1 MQLFHLLYIYLL
13 PFSFAIFLLLYA
25 ILTARDCYEIGL
37 KAWEESSVETVC
49 EWMNEAEKR
58 LENETEDASL
68 FIDVMSHW
76 TECVHQA

>member
-1 MQLFHLLYIYLL
+1 M
-13 PFSFAIFLLLYA
+13 
-25 ILTARDCYEIGL
+25 LTARDCYEIGL
-37 KAWEESSVETVC
+37 KAWEEGSVKTVC

-76 TECVHQA
+76 AECVHQVYIFVYPSS